1 MAETPKTI
9 YLKDYQPPV
18 FLTPEVNLH
27 FDLKEERTLVT
38 NQMKFVRNKKSN
50 DDSKEVFL
58 NGSKLKLV
66 SIKRDGE
73 TLPESEYEKSK
84 TGLLLKNCPDEF
96 TLTTEVEL
104 HPETN
109 KAFSGL
115 YKTKTVYCTQME
127 AQGFRRTTFF
137 QDRPDILSRYKVEV
151 VADKEKYPILLSNGN
166 LVKETDLES
175 GRHSV
180 VWEDPFPKPSYL
192 FALVAGDLDWIEDSY
207 MTRSNRKVDLKIFV
221 DKGKGDR
228 ARFAMDSLKQSMK
241 WDEDTYRL
249 EYDLDV
255 YNIVAVDDFNM
266 GAMENKGLNIFNSKY
281 VLASSDTATDDE
293 YQGIQRVI
301 GHEYFHNWTGNRV
314 TCRDWFQLSLKEGLT
329 VFRDQEFSSDMNSRP
344 VKRIEDVSALRAR
357 QFPEDAGPMA
367 HPVRPSSYIAIDN
380 FYTVTVYEK
389 GAEVIRMLYNLLGN
403 DMFKKGVT
411 KYFELYDGQAVTTD
425 DWIHAMEE
433 VSERDLTQFKRW
445 YDQAGTPQVS
455 VKTNYD
461 ADNQTFTLDISQKT
475 IDPLEKNEHEPFV
488 IPLKMGLLSKEGSPI
503 KFQPPGKEKPTS
515 ECVLELNEANQ
526 KFVLKNVYEKPILS
540 INREFS
546 APVHLNYEQ
555 SNDELYLLMTKDA
568 DSFNRWESAQ
578 KLYLQT
584 LKKFYHSKK
593 SEEPCEIPGEL
604 VEAFKELIEKGEDD
618 PALTA
623 RLLELPQSHYFA
635 QFLDQFDPQAILWAY
650 KTFYKQMSSE
660 VQEVALG
667 VYQELEERGLG
678 HSLKDAALRNFKNNL
693 MSYLYRNDEITGAK
707 VFYKQFESARN
718 MTDRLSALHRLSH
731 FQSEEYQKAREEF
744 RSQWKDDGLILNK
757 LFMVTALSKSENTF
771 EELKRVWDSEDFDA
785 TNPNNIY
792 ALLYTFAQY
801 NWPAFHDL
809 NTDSYDWFVEK
820 TLEVDGRNP
829 QVGARLGGCLNIWN
843 KLESK
848 YHAPIKKAL
857 ETIRDSN
864 PSNNL
869 YEIVSKALKA

>member
-9 YLKDYQPPV
+9 YLKDYQPPL
-18 FLTPEVNLH
+18 FLTPEVDLH
-27 FDLKEERTLVT
+27 FNLEEDKTILT
-38 NQMKFVRNKKSN
+38 THMTFKRNKKSN
-50 DDSKEVFL
+50 DPSSDLFL
-58 NGSKLKLV
+58 NGNKLKLN
-66 SIKRDGE
+66 SIKRNGD
-73 TLPESEYEKSK
+73 TLAEADYDHSQ
-84 TGLLLKNCPDEF
+84 TGLLIKNCPDEF

-137 QDRPDILSRYKVEV
+137 QDRPDVLSKYRVEII
-151 VADKEKYPILLSNGN
+151 ANKKDYPVLLSNGN
-166 LVKETDLES
+166 LVKETDLEK
-175 GRHSV
+175 GRHLV
-180 VWEDPFPKPSYL
+180 KWEDPFPKPCYL

-207 MTRSNRKVDLKIFV
+207 MTRSNRKVALKIYV

-249 EYDLDV
+249 EYDLDI

-357 QFPEDAGPMA
+357 QFPEDSGPMA

-380 FYTVTVYEK
+380 FYTVTIYEK
-389 GAEVIRMLYNLLGN
+389 GAEVIRMLYNLLGI

-411 KYFELYDGQAVTTD
+411 KYFELFDGQAVTTD
-425 DWIHAMEE
+425 DWIHAMEL
-433 VSERDLTQFKRW
+433 VSQRDLTQFKNW
-445 YDQAGTPQVS
+445 YSQAGTPQVFVNTEYNS
-455 VKTNYD
+455 ENKTY
-461 ADNQTFTLDISQKT
+461 TIELSQKT
-475 IDPLEKNEHEPFV
+475 LDPITKQEHKPFV
-488 IPLKMGLLSKEGSPI
+488 IPLKMGLLSSAGSTMQ
-503 KFQPPGKEKPTS
+503 FMPPGHKVAKDNF
-515 ECVLELNEANQ
+515 VLELNDSKQ
-526 KFVLKNVYEKPILS
+526 KFTLENVYEKPVLS

-546 APVHLNYEQ
+546 APVQLHFEQ
-555 SNDELYLLMTKDA
+555 SDDELYLMMAKDA

-578 KLYLQT
+578 KLYLKT
-584 LKKFYHSKK
+584 LKNFYESAAHGHDAQ
-593 SEEPCEIPGEL
+593 IPAKL
-604 VEAFKELIEKGEDD
+604 IQTIKELIEKGEDD

-635 QFLDQFDPQAILWAY
+635 QFFEHFDPTLIQQAY
-650 KTFYKQMSSE
+650 KNFYKNMSAE
-660 VQEVALG
+660 VHELALST
-667 VYQELEERGLG
+667 YQDLEERGLG
-678 HSLKDAALRNFKNNL
+678 LSLKDAALRNFKNNL
-693 MSYLYRNDEITGAK
+693 MGYIFRNDESEGAK
-707 VFYKQFESARN
+707 VFYKQFTTARN
-718 MTDRLSALHRLSH
+718 MTDRLSALQRLNH
-731 FQSEEYQKAREEF
+731 FNSNEYAKAREEF
-744 RSQWKDDGLILNK
+744 KNQWREDGLIMNK
-757 LFMVTALSKSENTF
+757 LFSVSALAKGENTF
-771 EELKRVWDSEDFDA
+771 EELKDVWNSEEFDSH
-785 TNPNNIY
+785 NPNNIY

-801 NWPAFHDL
+801 NWKAFHNL
-809 NTDSYDWFVEK
+809 EAGTYDWFVEK
-820 TLEVDGRNP
+820 TLEVDSRNP
-829 QVGARLGGCLNIWN
+829 QVGSRLGSCLNNWK
-843 KLESK
+843 KLDSK
-848 YHAPIKKAL
+848 YQEPLKKAL

-869 YEIVSKALKA
+869 YEIVSKALQ